1 VPVERP
7 DPFAGL
13 AAAISRQ
20 DEKGEPAGGWIP
32 QERLSFEE
40 AFAAYTTGAAYAA
53 FAETKVGRLTPGL
66 RADFLLIDRDPSNAS
81 AAELRKTVLFETWVG
96 GQPVWV
102 RKAHP

>member
-1 VPVERP
+1 
-7 DPFAGL
+7 
-13 AAAISRQ
+13 
-20 DEKGEPAGGWIP
+20 
-32 QERLSFEE
+32 
-40 AFAAYTTGAAYAA
+40 
-53 FAETKVGRLTPGL
+53 LTPGL